1 MAWLT
6 NWNYRKPITVSNF
19 GSVLS
24 DYQVVTTVDTASLAT
39 AGKMLSSGN
48 DIRFT
53 SSDGSTLLNYWIESG
68 INTSTTRI
76 WIKIPSISSGLNV
89 IYMYY
94 GNATPPSDGF
104 GSNGDN
110 TFNFFDD
117 FNGTTQADK
126 WNTSGPWTESGGT
139 IINSTGVGYIVTKLP
154 ILSGLTDF
162 VIEGR
167 TRSLGNYADS
177 MLLEIKC
184 NPSATPGLPGY
195 QARLVFMPGAGLGS
209 PYWAV
214 DGIYSEGTYFASL
227 NTWYR
232 GKVIINPSGYH
243 AAYLYSDTGTIL
255 GSITG
260 LTVDSISTNNYLA
273 IRGMNGPTELDWIFV
288 HKYIDTEPTIGSVG
302 IEEIVTCPIAPK
314 YSGDTVT
321 LNATP
326 KDGIGPY
333 NVVFKKGIY
342 IIDPSRLESL
352 PNPVTGVA
360 ENTLI
365 TRVFTLDDVD
375 VASATGGTI
384 DFSVYIED
392 SCPTGPMTCTKTC
405 TITIGCIAPVCN
417 FTVT

>member
-6 NWNYRKPITVSNF
+6 NWNYRKPITVSNS
-19 GSVLS
+19 GSTLP
-24 DYQVVTTVDTASLAT
+24 DYQISIIIDTASLIPS
-39 AGKMLSSGN
+39 KMLSNGN

-76 WIKIPSISSGLNV
+76 WIKIPSISSGSNV

-139 IINSTGVGYIVTKLP
+139 IINSNGIGYIVTKLP
-154 ILSGLTDF
+154 VLSGLTDF

-167 TRSLGNYADS
+167 ARSLSNYADS
-177 MLLEIKC
+177 MFMLIKC
-184 NPSATPGLPGY
+184 NSSAGSLGYQPRLVLLPGY
-195 QARLVFMPGAGLGS
+195 NTGS

-214 DGIYSEGTYFASL
+214 DGVFIGIGTYIASL
-227 NTWYR
+227 NIWYR

-243 AAYLYSDTGTIL
+243 AAYLYSDTGMLL
-255 GSITG
+255 GSMTG
-260 LTVDSISTNNYLA
+260 LTTDSISTENYLA
-273 IRGMNGPTELDWIFV
+273 IKGSNGATELDWIFV
-288 HKYIDTEPTIGSVG
+288 HKYIATEPTFSSVG
-302 IEEIVTCPIAPK
+302 IEELAKCPMNPK

-333 NVVFKKGIY
+333 YVVFKKGIY

-392 SCPTGPMTCTKTC
+392 SCPTGPMTCTQTC
-405 TITIGCIAPVCN
+405 TITLGCVAPVCN
-417 FTVT
+417 FAVT